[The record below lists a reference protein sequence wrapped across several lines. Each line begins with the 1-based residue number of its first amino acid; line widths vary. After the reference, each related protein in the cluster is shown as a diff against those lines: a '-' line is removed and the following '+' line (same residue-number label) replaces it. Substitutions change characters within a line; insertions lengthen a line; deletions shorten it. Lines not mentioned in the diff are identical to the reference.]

1 MGVDGGLPTPEEW
14 GVKPSVRLDENR
26 EAIRA
31 AVERRRMTNPRVF
44 GSVLRGEDKEDSD
57 LDILVDALPG
67 ASLLDLCGLEID
79 LEALLGVRV
88 EVLTSRSLSKHFRDR
103 VVAEAQPI

>member
-1 MGVDGGLPTPEEW
+1 MR
-14 GVKPSVRLDENR
+14 PSIRLDENR

-44 GSVLRGEDKEDSD
+44 GSVLRGEDREDSD

-67 ASLLDLCGLEID
+67 ASLFDLCGLEID

-88 EVLTSRSLSKHFRDR
+88 EVVTPKSLSKYFRDR
-103 VVAEAQPI
+103 VVAESQPV